1 MNPNPPS
8 TNTAWTR
15 RLNDRV
21 ALASCP
27 CSRGHWRDASA
38 TPRDRSRGAF
48 FSPLPSPLP
57 PRAFTLVE
65 LLVVI
70 TIIGILI
77 ALLLPAVQAAREA
90 ARRLQCTNHLKQI
103 GLATHTLHETNGV
116 LPPLAAGNYHTDMLT
131 EGPYSG
137 IRGASIYYWMLPYL
151 EQNGLFEKG
160 QRDGIMIVLGTP
172 PRGCVGKTPLD
183 VFRCPS
189 DPSVDDDGT
198 AIATFGGANLWAAGC
213 YAANY
218 LVFGEPMAA
227 DSITRLHGKAT
238 FRNTFPD
245 GVSNTIIFTERYT
258 SCGTSGSP
266 DTITSSLWAD
276 GNIWFRPIFC
286 INRDDQSPQTQ
297 GYVRCLTPQD
307 SPDWATGCLPRRAQ
321 SGHAG
326 MINVCLGDGSVR
338 FVNTSIDAELWADLC
353 DPRDGNIAKI
363 E

>member
-1 MNPNPPS
+1 MNLNPPS
-8 TNTAWTR
+8 TDAAWTR
-15 RLNDRV
+15 RLNTRV
-21 ALASCP
+21 ARASCP

-38 TPRDRSRGAF
+38 TPHPP
-48 FSPLPSPLP
+48 PLA

-90 ARRLQCTNHLKQI
+90 ARKLQCTNHLKQI
-103 GLATHTLHETNGV
+103 GLAAHTLHETNGI
-116 LPPLAAGNYHTDMLT
+116 LPPLAAGDYSTDMLT

-137 IRGASIYYWMLPYL
+137 VRASSIYYWMLPYL
-151 EQNGLFEKG
+151 EQSGLFEKA
-160 QRDGIMIVLGTP
+160 QRDGSVLWNFDLTSMTGI
-172 PRGCVGKTPLD
+172 GKTPLQ

-189 DPSVDDDGT
+189 DPSVDDAGMAT
-198 AIATFGGANLWAAGC
+198 ATFGGANIWAAGC

-238 FRNTFPD
+238 FRSTFPD

-266 DTITSSLWAD
+266 DTIISSLWAD

-286 INRDDQSPQTQ
+286 VNRDDQSPQTK

-307 SPDWATGCLPRRAQ
+307 SPDWTTGCLPRRAQ

-326 MINVCLGDGSVR
+326 MVNVCLGDGSVR
-338 FVNTSIDAELWADLC
+338 FVNTSINAELWADLC
-353 DPRDGNIAKI
+353 DPRDGKIAEI